1 MKSRYKTFKS
11 SKFDVCFSYLKHIF
25 IWITIF
31 KLLNRH
37 IWLLDTVSHTV
48 LNYTQKLLVLKSQNE
63 YTSIES
69 ISEI

>member
-11 SKFDVCFSYLKHIF
+11 SKFDVCFSHLKHIF
-25 IWITIF
+25 IWITTF
-31 KLLNRH
+31 KLLDRH